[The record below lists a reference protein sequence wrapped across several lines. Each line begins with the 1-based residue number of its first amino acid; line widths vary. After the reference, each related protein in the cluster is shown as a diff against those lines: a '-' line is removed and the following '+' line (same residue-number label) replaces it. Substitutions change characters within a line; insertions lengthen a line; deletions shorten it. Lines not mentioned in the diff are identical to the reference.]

1 MSHHVTCRWL
11 LLLCTCIAG
20 TVQAA
25 ENSRAVVSPLATLG
39 KLAVALLIVLVV
51 FYVFARVMRQLQG
64 TQGGLH
70 SGLKIVG
77 ALSLGQREKVVVV
90 QAGDKQLVLGVTST
104 QVNTLHVLEQPLPI
118 PGTSVEIGDFRQKL
132 SAALKRQVAN

>member
-1 MSHHVTCRWL
+1 MISHVPGRWS
-11 LLLCTCIAG
+11 LLLCLCMSG
-20 TVQAA
+20 TVQAV

-39 KLAVALLIVLVV
+39 KLAVALLIVLAV

-64 TQGGLH
+64 TQGGFH

-90 QAGDKQLVLGVTST
+90 QAGDTQLVLGVTSS
-104 QVNTLHVLEQPLPI
+104 QVNTLHVLDQPLPA
-118 PGTSVEIGDFRQKL
+118 PGAVTELGDFRQKL
-132 SAALKRQVAN
+132 SAALKRQVAS

>member
-1 MSHHVTCRWL
+1 MSHHVIGRWP
-11 LLLCTCIAG
+11 LLLCTCFAG
-20 TVQAA
+20 AVQAA
-25 ENSRAVVSPLATLG
+25 ESTRAVVSPLATLG
-39 KLAVALLIVLVV
+39 KLAVALLIVLAV

-64 TQGGLH
+64 AQGGIH

-104 QVNTLHVLEQPLPI
+104 QVNTLHILENPLPA
-118 PGTSVEIGDFRQKL
+118 PGAAVELGDFRQKL
-132 SAALKRQVAN
+132 SAALKRQVAS